1 MEEYRQYL
9 YVSIVNFLF
18 PSQGRPTSH
27 LRDHKNGKKVNVADN
42 NLGLELRKLDL
53 NPFFS
58 CTSSN
63 K

>member
-1 MEEYRQYL
+1 MYL
-9 YVSIVNFLF
+9 VNFLF

-42 NLGLELRKLDL
+42 DLGLELRKLDL